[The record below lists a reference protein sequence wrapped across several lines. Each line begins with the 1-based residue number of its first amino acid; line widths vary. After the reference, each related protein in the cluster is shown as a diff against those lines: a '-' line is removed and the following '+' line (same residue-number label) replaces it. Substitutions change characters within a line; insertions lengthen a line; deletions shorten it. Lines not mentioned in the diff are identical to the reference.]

1 MGFFT
6 RHGRRNLLLIL
17 IAAMALAQ
25 GGCQLVGTPTVS
37 SKKLVRY
44 QAMLDLSGLSETATI
59 ETARVKIAAPAG
71 WEQLPCYKGPIYTHD
86 QWRSPTH
93 RNGVGIVYIRMP
105 FPFSASTLS
114 WLAQREY
121 TKRADDGKV
130 LAQWTD
136 SIGRPWF
143 EVENAKFH
151 VRGYVVTSGMDAWI
165 IYAGYRMLE
174 TPEPEEISLASRA
187 LETIVPIPR
196 GEEIPKTTT
205 TTTPTATARAKP
217 ETRMANQ

>member
-1 MGFFT
+1 MGSFT
-6 RHGRRNLLLIL
+6 RHGRRNLSLIL
-17 IAAMALAQ
+17 ICTTALLQ
-25 GGCQLVGTPTVS
+25 GGCQLVGMSTVS
-37 SKKLVRY
+37 TKRLVHY
-44 QAMLDLSGLSETATI
+44 QSMLDLSGLKDLQTNDAV
-59 ETARVKIAAPAG
+59 RVKIATPAT
-71 WEQLPCYKGPIYTHD
+71 WEQLPTYKAGLYTHE

-105 FPFSASTLS
+105 FPFSASTLT
-114 WLAQREY
+114 WLAEREY

-143 EVENAKFH
+143 EVENTKFH
-151 VRGYVVTSGMDAWI
+151 VQGYVVTDGLDAWI
-165 IYAGYRMLE
+165 IYAGYRVLE

-196 GEEIPKTTT
+196 GEEIPAL
-205 TTTPTATARAKP
+205 PEPKP
-217 ETRMANQ
+217 APIADTK